1 MVGMFRN
8 ELFDA
13 TIPSRPFLLLRIDF
27 PGKPFFKQLPPDTHD
42 LVYDYDM
49 FKMKACP
56 KEFQD
61 VVLQRLSVRYG
72 IGKDEEEW
80 QSTYLKTGKTEMER
94 D

>member
-1 MVGMFRN
+1 MWLSR
-8 ELFDA
+8 
-13 TIPSRPFLLLRIDF
+13 RPFLLLRIDF
-27 PGKPFFKQLPPDTHD
+27 PGTPFFIQLPLDTLYD
-42 LVYDYDM
+42 DYDM

-61 VVLQRLSVRYG
+61 VVFQRLSVRYG

-80 QSTYLKTGKTEMER
+80 QSTYLKTGKMEMEMER